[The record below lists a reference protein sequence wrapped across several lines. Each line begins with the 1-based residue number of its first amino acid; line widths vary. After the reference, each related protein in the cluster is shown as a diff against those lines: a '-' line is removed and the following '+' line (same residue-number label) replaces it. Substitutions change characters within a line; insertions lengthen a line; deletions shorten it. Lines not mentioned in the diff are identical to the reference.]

1 MKKALKYL
9 LLGILTIGVLIVGT
23 SYFYLSY
30 TAENTIVNDP
40 NAYPLFL
47 PPPIKGEL
55 LELRNTMRK
64 RGGLVEQ
71 EMIRYRELDKKR
83 MSTWSNQPTVG
94 QFLIP
99 IKVDRE
105 RNLRE
110 ELQRRNIEQT
120 EIDNFI
126 GLVRMDF
133 SKILRDESEF
143 IWVINTEGEHG
154 AEKRL

>member
-71 EMIRYRELDKKR
+71 EMIKR
-83 MSTWSNQPTVG
+83 V
-94 QFLIP
+94 F
-99 IKVDRE
+99 
-105 RNLRE
+105 
-110 ELQRRNIEQT
+110 
-120 EIDNFI
+120 
-126 GLVRMDF
+126 DF
-133 SKILRDESEF
+133 VMQNGTSKSPF
-143 IWVINTEGEHG
+143 
-154 AEKRL
+154 